1 MKIIKLCL
9 LVIFSLSLYACN
21 LSTDEKSADLQK
33 TTKYQKND
41 ISFSMPS
48 NWKVTEDNGE
58 NSARYL
64 FVESPGSAIMIIN
77 TYEKETAPSLQ
88 EYIES
93 LTSERSNEKFF
104 WGLGSLSN
112 GSTSKIKR
120 TINNHEV
127 NAFKNEY
134 AVNIAGINVLH
145 ISEFY
150 SFYSKTH
157 IAFVS
162 SQTAT
167 EDLPL
172 VADGFNLIL
181 STFMWH
187 ENP

>member
-1 MKIIKLCL
+1 
-9 LVIFSLSLYACN
+9 
-21 LSTDEKSADLQK
+21 
-33 TTKYQKND
+33 
-41 ISFSMPS
+41 
-48 NWKVTEDNGE
+48 
-58 NSARYL
+58 
-64 FVESPGSAIMIIN
+64 MIIN

-93 LTSERSNEKFF
+93 LTSERSNEKLF

-134 AVNIAGINVLH
+134 TANIAGINVPH

-150 SFYSKTH
+150 SFDSKTH

>member
-21 LSTDEKSADLQK
+21 LSTDEESADLQK

-104 WGLGSLSN
+104 
-112 GSTSKIKR
+112 IKWQ
-120 TINNHEV
+120 H
-127 NAFKNEY
+127 FKN
-134 AVNIAGINVLH
+134 
-145 ISEFY
+145 
-150 SFYSKTH
+150 KTH
-157 IAFVS
+157 H
-162 SQTAT
+162 Q
-167 EDLPL
+167 
-172 VADGFNLIL
+172 
-181 STFMWH
+181 
-187 ENP
+187 